1 MSDSFLPGSAGG
13 VVSNGSNG
21 SGKVHAERNGHHAA
35 RVVEFSGSS
44 NDTIADAVRVAMARA
59 SRSLRTLEGA
69 GVRVIPQISRGS
81 STPRFQVTL
90 HITRTSNGSAPQP
103 TP

>member
-1 MSDSFLPGSAGG
+1 MSDSLLPSPPNG
-13 VVSNGSNG
+13 VVKGSNG
-21 SGKVHAERNGHHAA
+21 SGTVHAERNGHHSA

-59 SRSLRTLEGA
+59 SQSLRTLEGA
-69 GVRVIPQISRGS
+69 GVRVIPQISQGKS
-81 STPRFQVTL
+81 APRFQVTL
-90 HITRTSNGSAPQP
+90 HITRTNNGSAPQP

>member
-1 MSDSFLPGSAGG
+1 MSDSFLPSQANG
-13 VVSNGSNG
+13 VANGSNG
-21 SGKVHAERNGHHAA
+21 SGKHAERNGHHSA

-69 GVRVIPQISRGS
+69 GVRVIPQISQGS
-81 STPRFQVTL
+81 SAPRFQVTL